1 MKRILIYIL
10 NKIGLY
16 TKEQYNS
23 SIESSFDAA
32 LHGWDKKTWITV
44 NKKIDREGIKFFSLT
59 ND

>member
-23 SIESSFDAA
+23 STESSFDAA
-32 LHGWDKKTWITV
+32 LHGWDKKTWMGCV
-44 NKKIDREGIKFFSLT
+44 EAIDKAGKKFFE
-59 ND
+59 